1 MLTPEDVLQRRFDE
15 VNLRSGY
22 DPDEVDDFLD
32 TAAQALRAHASRG
45 ASEALLTADRVLL
58 IRFTATHFR
67 RGYEPAQVD
76 ALLAEL
82 AEALRAHEARTAGGS
97 AAS

>member
-1 MLTPEDVLQRRFDE
+1 MRELATPGPTE
-15 VNLRSGY
+15 
-22 DPDEVDDFLD
+22 P
-32 TAAQALRAHASRG
+32 
-45 ASEALLTADRVLL
+45 LLTADRVAL
-58 IRFTATHFR
+58 IRFTGTRFR

-97 AAS
+97 PAS